1 MGEQSAARRA
11 IYVLC
16 FVSGVAALVYEVA
29 WAKMLALTFGS
40 TTLSGAAVIAAF
52 MGGMGLGARLYPAL
66 QSRIGRP
73 LLLYAVLEFG
83 IAAVAALL
91 TLTFYSLPGAF
102 AQLARL
108 VPSESWVAV
117 LRFASVLLLLLPVTL
132 LMGATFPAL
141 CAVVI
146 RDARGVD
153 RHLGLV
159 YGLSTIG
166 AAAGA
171 LLAGVFLVE
180 RLGLHASTLLANGI
194 NVAVGGAAL
203 GLLALRGGGQ
213 DRLAAPPAE
222 QALIPT
228 DLPRRLT
235 GLVLLVSGF
244 ATLSYEIYWFR
255 ALRYLVGNAT
265 YALSIVLMIFLL
277 GLGLGSLFL
286 RRVVD
291 RGAPERSL
299 GWCQIAI
306 AVLALGAMACHWL
319 LLSQPELRDYVSI
332 SSMALRSKPWWWRVL
347 VDAGA
352 ATVMMLPATLFM
364 GLSFPLAC
372 RLYLGDVRRLGS
384 GLGGAYLLANVG
396 GILGAVVGAAAFLP
410 SLKIFGAT
418 KLSAALNLALG
429 LLVLAWI
436 RRRVPR
442 SLPYA
447 AAVAA
452 AAVGVAWLLPAS
464 PTLRGE
470 DLFLGEPGRLIY
482 FEEGDLAT
490 VQVLEDPE
498 DPSRRAIAIDGT
510 KIGYSG
516 GFRGTQVHR
525 KQVLL
530 AHLPMVLD
538 TRIRDTL
545 NVGFG
550 SGLTLKTLADY
561 PQVQTLDCVE
571 INAAVVRASALFP
584 ASAVLEDPRAS
595 LVVGDAVHYLLR
607 TPKRYDLIVSDGKQ
621 DPWFSGNATMQC
633 REFYRFARESLSEE
647 GMFIQWIPMS
657 VLYEDFRIILR
668 TLAGEFPYVYV
679 FYFPRWDVF
688 TVAAKQPLVGRPRM
702 SDAAYQTS
710 AAYRDLAQYSI
721 DRPIAL
727 LSHAVAGREQIL
739 QALGPGP
746 VSTWDHLRL
755 DFSPFRAPWQAWL
768 DAKRDNLELLLR
780 AESVTASGASDPFDL
795 AAFRRSSRLVREA
808 FAAFYDGRFQDSRRL
823 AAFAVRS
830 NPADLPARGA
840 YQALVRESPDMREVR
855 E

>member
-1 MGEQSAARRA
+1 
-11 IYVLC
+11 
-16 FVSGVAALVYEVA
+16 VAALVYEIA

-73 LLLYAVLEFG
+73 LMLYAGLELA

-91 TLTFYSLPGAF
+91 TLTLYSLPVAF
-102 AQLARL
+102 AQLAQH
-108 VPSESWVAV
+108 VPSESWVSI
-117 LRFASVLLLLLPVTL
+117 LRFVSVLLLLLPVTL
-132 LMGATFPAL
+132 LMGATYPAL
-141 CAVVI
+141 CAIVI

-153 RHLGLV
+153 RHLGLI
-159 YGLSTIG
+159 YGLNTIG
-166 AAAGA
+166 AAIGA
-171 LLAGVFLVE
+171 LLAGLFLVE

-203 GLLALRGGGQ
+203 VLLALRGGGQ
-213 DRLAAPPAE
+213 DRLATPSKQ

-228 DLPRRLT
+228 ELPRRLI
-235 GLVLLVSGF
+235 GLILLVSGF

-255 ALRYLVGNAT
+255 ALRYLFGNAT
-265 YALSIVLMIFLL
+265 YALSIVLVIFLL
-277 GLGLGSLFL
+277 GLGFGSLFL

-299 GWCQIAI
+299 GWCQIVI

-319 LLSQPELRDYVSI
+319 LLSQPELRDHVSI
-332 SSMALRSKPWWWRVL
+332 FSMALRSKPWWWRVL

-352 ATVMMLPATLFM
+352 ATLMMLPATLFM
-364 GLSFPLAC
+364 GLSFPLAS

-384 GLGGAYLLANVG
+384 GVGGAYLLANVG
-396 GILGAVVGAAAFLP
+396 GILGAIVGAVAFLP

-436 RRRVPR
+436 RRRAPR
-442 SLPYA
+442 ALP
-447 AAVAA
+447 AAVAVSAVFVA
-452 AAVGVAWLLPAS
+452 AAWLLPAS

-470 DLFLGEPGRLIY
+470 DLRGGEPGRLIH

-498 DPSRRAIAIDGT
+498 NPSRRAMAIDGT

-525 KQVLL
+525 KQVML
-530 AHLPMVLD
+530 AHLPMVMD

-550 SGLTLKTLADY
+550 SGLTLQTLADY
-561 PQVQTLDCVE
+561 PQVQSLDCVE

-584 ASAVLEDPRAS
+584 ESAVLEDPRVS
-595 LVVGDAVHYLLR
+595 LVVDDAVHYLLR
-607 TPKRYDLIVSDGKQ
+607 TPRQYDLIVSDGKQ

-633 REFYRFARESLSEE
+633 REFYRFARESLSEQ
-647 GMFIQWIPMS
+647 GLLVQWIPMS

-668 TLAGEFPYVYV
+668 TLAEEFPHVYV

-688 TVAAKQPLVGRPRM
+688 TVAANQPLEGRPRL
-702 SDAAYQTS
+702 SDAAYRAS
-710 AAYRDLAQYSI
+710 AAHRDLAQYSI
-721 DRPIAL
+721 NRPMAL
-727 LSHAVAGREQIL
+727 LSHAVASREQIL

-746 VSTWDHLRL
+746 VSTWDHMRL
-755 DFSPFRAPWQAWL
+755 DFSPFRAPWQAWR
-768 DAKRDNLELLLR
+768 DAKRDNLEFLLH
-780 AESVTASGASDPFDL
+780 AENVTASGDGDPFEL

-808 FAAFYDGRFQDSRRL
+808 FAAFYDGRFRDSRRL
-823 AAFAVRS
+823 AALAVRS
-830 NPADLPARGA
+830 NPADLPARAA
-840 YQALVRESPDMREVR
+840 YQALIRESPKPPAES